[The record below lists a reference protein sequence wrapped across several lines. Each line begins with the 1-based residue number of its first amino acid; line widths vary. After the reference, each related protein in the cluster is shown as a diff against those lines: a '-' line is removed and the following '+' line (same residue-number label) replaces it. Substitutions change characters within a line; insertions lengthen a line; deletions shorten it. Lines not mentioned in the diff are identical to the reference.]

1 MTKLTLLLLLPQPFR
16 CTGRLREM
24 TLPESEKR
32 EYGLFLICTPLETM
46 HTSILEIRIG
56 KSLFCTKNRMD
67 LSFMDIDQKYDFFPL
82 LGQDLRYPGSR
93 GFFSPQRDER
103 EREKQWEKTSGWGQ
117 CESHYHATRSISK
130 QPIATHLSVS
140 NSQSKYAIRFLQ
152 SSSRVRSADFSS
164 NLLTQ

>member
-1 MTKLTLLLLLPQPFR
+1 MWPSPNKANTLFLLSQPFR

-67 LSFMDIDQKYDFFPL
+67 LSFMDIDQKYDFFSL
-82 LGQDLRYPGSR
+82 LGQDLRYPGPR
-93 GFFSPQRDER
+93 GFLSPQRDER
-103 EREKQWEKTSGWGQ
+103 ERSSERKPLVGGNANLTIMLQDQLASNQLQHTCQ
-117 CESHYHATRSISK
+117 LAT
-130 QPIATHLSVS
+130 A
-140 NSQSKYAIRFLQ
+140 NQSML
-152 SSSRVRSADFSS
+152 
-164 NLLTQ
+164 